1 MNKSKGGQLIKY
13 TPTKKKRGR
22 KKSLKKTKLSNKKY
36 KSLISRKQK
45 KKSLS
50 KKQNIELEDELYRKY
65 CSCVK
70 KIKYNKKIPKNSEY
84 SICLH
89 SIYKQ
94 RKLEIPK
101 NAANNCKKIYN

>member
-13 TPTKKKRGR
+13 SPTKKKRGR

-36 KSLISRKQK
+36 KSLINKKQK

-84 SICLH
+84 SICLY

-101 NAANNCKKIYN
+101 KAANNCKKIYN